1 MMNKSASSITN
12 MTTYLKRIGL
22 IVSGWMC
29 VLLAI
34 LGIFLPLLPTTPFLL
49 LAAFCFSRSSKRF
62 HDWLINHPW
71 FGDYIRNF
79 QEGRGMTLNSKIWSV
94 ALIWLSIGSTVI
106 FFVPSIWGKVVLLI
120 IAACVS
126 GYLISRPTYKPL

>member
-1 MMNKSASSITN
+1 

-49 LAAFCFSRSSKRF
+49 LAAFCFSRSSTRF
-62 HDWLINHPW
+62 HHWLINHPW
-71 FGDYIRNF
+71 FGDYIKNF
-79 QEGRGMTLNSKIWSV
+79 QEGRGMTLSSKIWSV
-94 ALIWLSIGSTVI
+94 TLIWLSIGSTVI
-106 FFVPSIWGKVVLLI
+106 FFVPSMWGKIGLLI
-120 IAACVS
+120 IAASVS
-126 GYLISRPTYKPL
+126 GYLISRPTYKPS